1 MKPAA
6 TSPAPGDESKSVPLP
21 QGWRCYKSPEG
32 CRYYVNTG
40 SKETTWERP
49 SATYGTPVRPPA
61 QRNSLPEAN
70 GTRYTTGSAMHPTD
84 PPGVPLRRATMD
96 KQVRLST
103 QHCSLQYPF

>member
-6 TSPAPGDESKSVPLP
+6 PALHGDETKSVPLP
-21 QGWRCYKSPEG
+21 QGWRCYMSPEG

-61 QRNSLPEAN
+61 QRNSLPEVN